1 MQQDAPAAGE
11 PLAPASLRPLGT
23 LRGMRT
29 FYFAG
34 FAAIGI
40 HAPYFPLW
48 LEAHGFRGVSMS
60 LIAAL
65 SPALSAVGPPLIGV
79 LSDARGGRGS
89 LLSAVCGLAGLA
101 MAALALAEASG
112 LSSTFA
118 VVFACVFVYAGCRS
132 PIILLADRIAL
143 ESSGDYGRRRLWGSI
158 GFLLGALG
166 FGHLCPPE
174 YTRWLPAA
182 VASALCIAFGV
193 SLRLPRAS
201 SAPVPAHLGGALRRM
216 VRQPRMLLLLLGAS
230 LFSFSHASYDL
241 CGSLAFRDLGASG
254 HIIGLL
260 WATGVVAEIL
270 LLARATRLL
279 RAARAERLLVAS
291 YAVGALRWLGM
302 SVLPSA
308 ELGFLL
314 QPLHG
319 ISFGLVW
326 ISSLEV
332 LRRASGPS
340 ALGGAQG
347 VFMAANSAGGTLG
360 ILVFGPL
367 YAARGAAGVYQLA
380 ALAACGAVVLAG
392 LALTRPASAAVA

>member
-1 MQQDAPAAGE
+1 
-11 PLAPASLRPLGT
+11 
-23 LRGMRT
+23 
-29 FYFAG
+29 
-34 FAAIGI
+34 
-40 HAPYFPLW
+40 
-48 LEAHGFRGVSMS
+48 VNMS

-65 SPALSAVGPPLIGV
+65 SPALSAVGPPLIGA

-89 LLSAVCGLAGLA
+89 LLSAVCGLACLA
-101 MAALALAEASG
+101 MTALALAEADG
-112 LSSTFA
+112 LSRTFA
-118 VVFACVFVYAGCRS
+118 VVFACVFVYAACRS

-174 YTRWLPAA
+174 HTRWLPVA
-182 VASALCIAFGV
+182 VALSLAVAFAV
-193 SLRLPRAS
+193 SLRLPRAGP
-201 SAPVPAHLGGALRRM
+201 APARAPLAELGRM
-216 VRQPRMLLLLLGAS
+216 VRQPRMLLLLLGSS

-241 CGSLAFRDLGASG
+241 CGSLAFRDLGASSD
-254 HIIGLL
+254 IIGLL

-279 RAARAERLLVAS
+279 QAARPEHLLVAS
-291 YAVGALRWLGM
+291 YGIGALRWLGM
-302 SVLPSA
+302 SLLPSA

-332 LRRASGPS
+332 LRRASGPG

-347 VFMAANSAGGTLG
+347 AFMAANSAGGTLG

-367 YAARGAAGVYQLA
+367 YAASGAAGVYQLA
-380 ALAACGAVVLAG
+380 ALLACGAALLMA
-392 LALTRPASAAVA
+392 LALTRPAGAAVA

>member
-1 MQQDAPAAGE
+1 
-11 PLAPASLRPLGT
+11 
-23 LRGMRT
+23 MRT

-34 FAAIGI
+34 FAAIGF

-65 SPALSAVGPPLIGV
+65 SPALSAVAPPLIGV

-89 LLSAVCGLAGLA
+89 LLSAVSGLACLA
-101 MAALALAEASG
+101 MSALTLAEADG
-112 LSSTFA
+112 LSRTFA
-118 VVFACVFVYAGCRS
+118 VVFACVFVYAACRS
-132 PIILLADRIAL
+132 PLILLADRIAL

-174 YTRWLPAA
+174 HTRWLPAA
-182 VASALCIAFGV
+182 VALSLGVAFCV
-193 SLRLPRAS
+193 SLRLPRATT
-201 SAPVPAHLGGALRRM
+201 APARARFGGELGRLA
-216 VRQPRMLLLLLGAS
+216 RQPRMLLLLLGSS

-241 CGSLAFRDLGASG
+241 CGSLAFRDLGASTD
-254 HIIGLL
+254 IIGLL

-279 RAARAERLLVAS
+279 QAARPEYLLVVA
-291 YAVGALRWLGM
+291 YAIGALRWLGM

-332 LRRASGPS
+332 VRRASGPG

-347 VFMAANSAGGTLG
+347 AFMAANSAGGTLG

-367 YAARGAAGVYQLA
+367 YAASGAAGVYQLA
-380 ALAACGAVVLAG
+380 ALVACGAAVLAG
-392 LALTRPASAAVA
+392 FALTRPASAAVA

>member
-1 MQQDAPAAGE
+1 
-11 PLAPASLRPLGT
+11 
-23 LRGMRT
+23 MRS

-65 SPALSAVGPPLIGV
+65 SPALSAVAPPLIGA

-89 LLSAVCGLAGLA
+89 LLSVVCGLAALA
-101 MAALALAEASG
+101 MSALALAEASG
-112 LSSTFA
+112 VARTFV
-118 VVFACVFVYAGCRS
+118 VVFACVFVYASCRA

-143 ESSGDYGRRRLWGSI
+143 ESSGDYGRRRLWGSV

-174 YTRWLPAA
+174 YARWLPGA
-182 VASALCIAFGV
+182 VALALWSAFCV

-201 SAPVPAHLGGALRRM
+201 RAPARGHLTGALRRLG
-216 VRQPRMLLLLLGAS
+216 RQPRMVFLLLGS
-230 LFSFSHASYDL
+230 SSFSFSHASYDL
-241 CGSLAFRDLGASG
+241 CGSLAFRDLGASS
-254 HIIGLL
+254 HTIGLL
-260 WATGVVAEIL
+260 WATGVVAEVL
-270 LLARATRLL
+270 LLARATQLL
-279 RAARAERLLVAS
+279 QAVPAERLLVAS
-291 YAVGALRWLGM
+291 YAIGALRWLGM
-302 SVLPSA
+302 SALPSA
-308 ELGFLL
+308 EIGFLL

-319 ISFGLVW
+319 VSFGLVW

-360 ILVFGPL
+360 ILTFGPL
-367 YAARGAAGVYQLA
+367 YAASGATGVYQLA
-380 ALAACGAVVLAG
+380 ALAACGAVLLSSLAVVRR
-392 LALTRPASAAVA
+392 ASTSAA